1 MHHAMPGKQALAVKT
16 GCHHDHLKMGLRPSR
31 HVMAGTLVQHFQVL
45 GGKPRIQLGNNVVF
59 DTHLYIIAPGSA
71 HQHHGNIVVTAGYQS
86 RIDQMLR
93 KHLSR
98 TMAMLLPVRLQLRI
112 IQHVRQAVRAQ
123 QIAVAGLLGN
133 FFHVHVHIR
142 LQSHG
147 SGNDVTVGGN
157 PGFISRHEALIYHGL
172 DHAMVPGERLHAI
185 AVEPISAGI
194 SDVTHGKAAGTQ
206 GCPNHQRRTHVAQF
220 PISLRVQATHAIG
233 QHGNPEVAVEIEGIF
248 VGRANLP
255 RMSAANDFHNFSV
268 KLGPIF
274 LGANAQ
280 MLAVISPAKT
290 LDFTSPATTRKHS
303 LPVYLKDSTQLIES
317 LRNQSPADI
326 AELMHI
332 SSKLADL
339 NYERYAQWHTPFDQ
353 DNAKQALLAFKG
365 DVYMGLAA
373 ESYNERDFTWAQKHV
388 RILSGLHGILKP
400 LDLIQPYRLEMGTKL
415 ATKRG
420 ENLYDLDLDAQAGS
434 KEKLPILINLASN
447 EYFNAVQASQLNA
460 RVITPTFKDLKDG
473 RYKFLTFYAKK
484 ARGLMTSYLV
494 KNRVASLK
502 ALKAFD
508 WEGYSYSEDLSD
520 GDDWVF
526 LRDHPQ

>member
-1 MHHAMPGKQALAVKT
+1 
-16 GCHHDHLKMGLRPSR
+16 
-31 HVMAGTLVQHFQVL
+31 
-45 GGKPRIQLGNNVVF
+45 
-59 DTHLYIIAPGSA
+59 
-71 HQHHGNIVVTAGYQS
+71 
-86 RIDQMLR
+86 
-93 KHLSR
+93 
-98 TMAMLLPVRLQLRI
+98 
-112 IQHVRQAVRAQ
+112 
-123 QIAVAGLLGN
+123 
-133 FFHVHVHIR
+133 
-142 LQSHG
+142 
-147 SGNDVTVGGN
+147 
-157 PGFISRHEALIYHGL
+157 
-172 DHAMVPGERLHAI
+172 
-185 AVEPISAGI
+185 
-194 SDVTHGKAAGTQ
+194 
-206 GCPNHQRRTHVAQF
+206 
-220 PISLRVQATHAIG
+220 
-233 QHGNPEVAVEIEGIF
+233 
-248 VGRANLP
+248 
-255 RMSAANDFHNFSV
+255 
-268 KLGPIF
+268 
-274 LGANAQ
+274 

-290 LDFTSPATTRKHS
+290 LDFTSPAETRKHS

-420 ENLYDLDLDAQAGS
+420 ENLYDFWGTKVTRALQEDLDAQAGS